1 MVTNPTP
8 QPPAR
13 GHYSVV
19 RLAGAW
25 FIACRSAALPK
36 ARPLAVTLQGVPL
49 VLFRDEHGRPGALE
63 DRCPH
68 RNAPLSAGSVRGG
81 QLECRYHGWRFDAG
95 GTCRAVPG
103 LPGEPE
109 ARATRA
115 AALATAEQDGFV
127 WVHVPPASA
136 SPGAEPGLPPF
147 RFPCLDDPRYT
158 TARRE
163 FRVTST
169 LHAALENT
177 LDVPH
182 TAFLHGGLFRTARK
196 ENEIEVVVRR
206 YADRVEAEFIGEP
219 RPRGVAGRLLAPGGG
234 VVVHFDR
241 FLLPSIAQVEYR
253 LGEDSHLM
261 VTTAMTPVSDFETR
275 LFAVVTFRLPVP
287 GWLVRPFITPIAS
300 HIFRQDARILTLQAI
315 NTQRFG
321 GERFA
326 STEIDV
332 LGPQIWRLLKEAE
345 RAGAAAAGATPPS
358 QAPEHEHRL
367 RMRV

>member
-1 MVTNPTP
+1 MGSNPTP
-8 QPPAR
+8 QPAAR
-13 GHYSVV
+13 GHYSVA
-19 RLAGAW
+19 RLTDAW
-25 FIACRSAALPK
+25 FIACRSAALLQ

-68 RNAPLSAGSVRGG
+68 RNAPLSAGAVRGG
-81 QLECRYHGWRFDAG
+81 QLQCRYHGWRFDAG

-127 WVHVPPASA
+127 WVHASA
-136 SPGAEPGLPPF
+136 APGTEPGRPPF
-147 RFPCLDDPRYT
+147 RFPCLDDRRYT

-169 LHAALENT
+169 LYAALENT

-219 RPRGVAGRLLAPGGG
+219 RPSGLAGRVLSPSGG
-234 VVVHFDR
+234 VVEHWDR
-241 FLLPSIAQVEYR
+241 FFLPSIAQVEYK
-253 LGEDSHLM
+253 LGSENH
-261 VTTAMTPVSDFETR
+261 VVITTMCTPVTETR
-275 LFAVVTFRLPVP
+275 TRMHTTLSLKTRVPVRALAPLIMPIAWKILQQDKWILEAQTALVDRFGTETFSS
-287 GWLVRPFITPIAS
+287 TPI
-300 HIFRQDARILTLQAI
+300 DL
-315 NTQRFG
+315 
-321 GERFA
+321 
-326 STEIDV
+326 
-332 LGPQIWRLLKEAE
+332 LGPHILHLLKKAE
-345 RAGAAAAGATPPS
+345 AGALDEAIVREERVA
-358 QAPEHEHRL
+358 L
-367 RMRV
+367 RT

>member
-1 MVTNPTP
+1 MGAHATP
-8 QPPAR
+8 QPQPR

-19 RLAGAW
+19 RLADAW
-25 FIACRSAALPK
+25 FIACRSAALK
-36 ARPLAVTLQGVPL
+36 AGPLAVTIQGAPL
-49 VLFRDEHGRPGALE
+49 VLFRDEQGRPGALE

-68 RNAPLSAGSVRGG
+68 RNAPLSAGAVLQG
-81 QLECRYHGWRFDAG
+81 QLQCRYHGWRFD
-95 GTCRAVPG
+95 GTGACRAVPG

-109 ARATRA
+109 AKASRA
-115 AALATAEQDGFV
+115 AAFATAEQDGFV
-127 WVHVPPASA
+127 WVHASA
-136 SPGAEPGLPPF
+136 AAGTKPERPPF
-147 RFPCLDDPRYT
+147 RFPCLDDRRYT

-163 FRVTST
+163 FQVTAT
-169 LHAALENT
+169 MHAVLENT

-182 TAFLHGGLFRTARK
+182 TAFLHGGLFRTAKK

-219 RPRGVAGRLLAPGGG
+219 RPKGLAGRLLAPGGG

-253 LGEDSHLM
+253 LGEDSHLI
-261 VTTAMTPVSDFETR
+261 VTTAVTPVSDFETR

-287 GWLVRPFITPIAS
+287 GWLVRPFVTPIAT
-300 HIFRQDARILTLQAI
+300 HIFRQDARILTLQVI

-345 RAGAAAAGATPPS
+345 RSGAGGPAPAGAPGTPE
-358 QAPEHEHRL
+358 PEHEHRL